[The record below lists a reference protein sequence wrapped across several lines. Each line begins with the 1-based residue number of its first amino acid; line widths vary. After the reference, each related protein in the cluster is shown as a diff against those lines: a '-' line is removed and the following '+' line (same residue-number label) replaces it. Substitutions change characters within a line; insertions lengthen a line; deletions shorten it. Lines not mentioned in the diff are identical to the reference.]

1 MSHGKMP
8 LSALIAQLTKIKDE
22 YGDLPVV
29 IQSLTHIWDPDP
41 ELRPVGAGI
50 GAGKPRP
57 THVLLNP

>member
-1 MSHGKMP
+1 MKISE
-8 LSALIAQLTKIKDE
+8 LIEQLTKIRDE
-22 YGDLPVV
+22 HGDLPVV
-29 IQSLTHIWDPDP
+29 VQSLTHAWDPEP